1 MIHKGLRVAAALC
14 FMTAVTAVAQA
25 EPVESVTVTLSGS
38 RQPLPAVLAKR
49 MTAAVQ
55 TAADKLYVGAD
66 TEAVTAG
73 EATYKKVTT
82 DIIDRILYGYT
93 VESLEITP
101 GVNSHLDVRL
111 RPYGQTI
118 QSVAVSV
125 EYGNLTPVAQEMVAR
140 DVAFVEPRIE
150 QILLGAPL
158 DSLDWAS
165 AVTSQLVRNELEGAL
180 PEFIPQV
187 EITPGIQTKVK
198 VYLIPQGA
206 VIRHGSTEI
215 SSNTLPS
222 TVFYATKR
230 YYDDYLVGLEGVPV
244 AFVARHESDL
254 LNFIQQ
260 GLDNSRASQRF
271 GITMKPTLQLGTD
284 LLLKIQVDSSR
295 YIVRA
300 EGYLDMG
307 TETDHNVGI
316 KLWSGIKQGKGD
328 WYLETNFFPDDYKW
342 AFYPSYAYHFTEDTT
357 MAYQYNLSDKYSRM
371 WLRQDIGAQWH
382 VRAQR
387 DFEIKRNEFGLAYD
401 LNNYLTLEYVVNED
415 DNWLRLIGYI

>member
-1 MIHKGLRVAAALC
+1 MKQKGLRVVVAGCMLAAI
-14 FMTAVTAVAQA
+14 TAVAQA
-25 EPVESVTVTLSGS
+25 EPVESVTVSLSGS
-38 RQPLPAVLAKR
+38 RQPLPPVLAKR

-66 TEAVTAG
+66 TDAVAAG
-73 EATYKKVTT
+73 HATYQKVTT

-101 GVNSHLDVRL
+101 GVNSRLDVRL

-118 QSVAVSV
+118 QAVDVSV
-125 EYGNLTPVAQEMVAR
+125 EYGNLTPVAQELVAR

-158 DSLDWAS
+158 DSLDWAT

-187 EITPGIQTKVK
+187 EIIPGAKTKVK

-206 VIRHGSTEI
+206 VVRHSSTEI
-215 SSNTLPS
+215 ASNTLPS

-230 YYDDYLVGLEGVPV
+230 YYDEYLVGLEGVPV
-244 AFVARHESDL
+244 SFIARHESDL
-254 LNFIQQ
+254 LGVIQQ
-260 GLDNSRASQRF
+260 GLDNSKASQRF
-271 GITMKPTLQLGTD
+271 GISMKPTLQLGTD

-316 KLWSGIKQGKGD
+316 KLFTGIKQGKGD

-342 AFYPSYAYHFTEDTT
+342 AFYPSYAYHFTQDTT
-357 MAYQYNLSDKYSRM
+357 LAYQYNLSDKYSRV
-371 WLRQDIGAQWH
+371 WLRQDIGSRWH

-401 LNNYLTLEYVVNED
+401 LNNYLTLEYVVNDD

>member
-1 MIHKGLRVAAALC
+1 M
-14 FMTAVTAVAQA
+14 
-25 EPVESVTVTLSGS
+25 
-38 RQPLPAVLAKR
+38 
-49 MTAAVQ
+49 
-55 TAADKLYVGAD
+55 
-66 TEAVTAG
+66 TAG

-187 EITPGIQTKVK
+187 EITSGIQTKVK

-371 WLRQDIGAQWH
+371 WLRQDIGARWH

>member
-55 TAADKLYVGAD
+55 TAADKLCVGAD

-316 KLWSGIKQGKGD
+316 KLFTGIKQGKGD

-357 MAYQYNLSDKYSRM
+357 MAYQYNLSDKYSRI
-371 WLRQDIGAQWH
+371 WLRQDIGARWH

-387 DFEIKRNEFGLAYD
+387 DFEIKHNEFGLAYD

>member
-1 MIHKGLRVAAALC
+1 MKQKGLRVVVACCMLAA
-14 FMTAVTAVAQA
+14 TTAVAQA

-73 EATYKKVTT
+73 EATYKKVTA

-93 VESLEITP
+93 VESLQITP
-101 GVNSHLDVRL
+101 GVNSHLDVKL

-125 EYGNLTPVAQEMVAR
+125 EYGNLTPVAQELVAR

-158 DSLDWAS
+158 DSLDWAT

-187 EITPGIQTKVK
+187 EITPGLQTKVK

-206 VIRHGSTEI
+206 VVRHGNTEI

-244 AFVARHESDL
+244 AFVARHENDL
-254 LNFIQQ
+254 LSFIQQ

-271 GITMKPTLQLGTD
+271 GISMKPTLQLGTD
-284 LLLKIQVDSSR
+284 LLLKIKVDSSR

-316 KLWSGIKQGKGD
+316 KLFTGIKQGKGD

-342 AFYPSYAYHFTEDTT
+342 AFYPSYAYHLTEDTT
-357 MAYQYNLSDKYSRM
+357 LAYQYNLSDKYSRV
-371 WLRQDIGAQWH
+371 WLRQDIGARWH

-387 DFEIKRNEFGLAYD
+387 DFEIKQNEFGLAYD

>member
-38 RQPLPAVLAKR
+38 RQSLPAVLAKR

-316 KLWSGIKQGKGD
+316 KLFTGIKQGKGD

-371 WLRQDIGAQWH
+371 WLRQDIGARWH

-387 DFEIKRNEFGLAYD
+387 DFEIKHNEFGLAYD

-415 DNWLRLIGYI
+415 DNWLRLIGYV

>member
-1 MIHKGLRVAAALC
+1 MKQKGLRVVVAGCMLAAI
-14 FMTAVTAVAQA
+14 TAVAQA
-25 EPVESVTVTLSGS
+25 EPVESVTVSLSGS
-38 RQPLPAVLAKR
+38 RQPLPPVLAKR

-66 TEAVTAG
+66 TDAVAAG
-73 EATYKKVTT
+73 HATYQKVTT

-101 GVNSHLDVRL
+101 GVNSRLDVRL

-118 QSVAVSV
+118 QAVDVSV
-125 EYGNLTPVAQEMVAR
+125 EYGNLTPVAQELVAR

-150 QILLGAPL
+150 QILLGASL
-158 DSLDWAS
+158 DSLDWAT

-187 EITPGIQTKVK
+187 DIIPGVQTKVK
-198 VYLIPQGA
+198 VYLIPQGT
-206 VIRHGSTEI
+206 VVRHGSTEI

-230 YYDDYLVGLEGVPV
+230 YYDEYLVGLEGVPV
-244 AFVARHESDL
+244 AFVARHENDL
-254 LNFIQQ
+254 LSFIQQ

-271 GITMKPTLQLGTD
+271 GISMKPTLQLGTD

-316 KLWSGIKQGKGD
+316 KLFTGIKQGKGD

-342 AFYPSYAYHFTEDTT
+342 AFYPSYAYHFTQDTT
-357 MAYQYNLSDKYSRM
+357 LAYQYNLSDKYSRV
-371 WLRQDIGAQWH
+371 WLRQDIGSRWH

-401 LNNYLTLEYVVNED
+401 LNNYLTLEYVVNDD

>member
-316 KLWSGIKQGKGD
+316 KLFTGIKQGKGD

-371 WLRQDIGAQWH
+371 WLRQDIGARWH

-387 DFEIKRNEFGLAYD
+387 DF
-401 LNNYLTLEYVVNED
+401 
-415 DNWLRLIGYI
+415 

>member
-271 GITMKPTLQLGTD
+271 GITMKTTLQLGTD

-316 KLWSGIKQGKGD
+316 KLFTGIKQGKGD

-371 WLRQDIGAQWH
+371 WLRQDIGARWH

-387 DFEIKRNEFGLAYD
+387 DFEIKHNEFGLAYD

-415 DNWLRLIGYI
+415 DNWLRLIGYV

>member
-371 WLRQDIGAQWH
+371 WLRQDIGARWH

-387 DFEIKRNEFGLAYD
+387 DFEIKHNEFGLAYD

>member
-187 EITPGIQTKVK
+187 EITSGIQTKVK

-371 WLRQDIGAQWH
+371 WLRQDIGARWH

>member
-316 KLWSGIKQGKGD
+316 KLFTGIKQGKGD

-357 MAYQYNLSDKYSRM
+357 MAYQYNLFDKYSRM
-371 WLRQDIGAQWH
+371 WLRQDIGARWH

-387 DFEIKRNEFGLAYD
+387 DFEIKHNEFGLAYD

-415 DNWLRLIGYI
+415 DNWLRLIGYV